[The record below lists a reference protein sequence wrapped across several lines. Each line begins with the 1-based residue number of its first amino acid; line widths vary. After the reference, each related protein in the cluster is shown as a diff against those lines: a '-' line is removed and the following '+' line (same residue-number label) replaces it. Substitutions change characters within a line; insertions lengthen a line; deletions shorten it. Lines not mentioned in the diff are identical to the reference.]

1 MREDGQKREKKK
13 MYTIRQTQ
21 VMKVFWKRLKLGG
34 LCSLRIQR
42 GDLESVEE
50 VF

>member
-1 MREDGQKREKKK
+1 MVRKQKKK
-13 MYTIRQTQ
+13 KRFIPYFRL
-21 VMKVFWKRLKLGG
+21 MKVFWKRSKLGG

-42 GDLESVEE
+42 GDLEFVEE